1 MADLNPRHNIE
12 GYPDPTAYNAVIR
25 QEIQLENRHKKL
37 IGVLK
42 FIIAQCGFSLEERI
56 ILKDKNREEYFINF
70 KVKVL
75 SNFGKPSPFIIRRE

>member
-25 QEIQLENRHKKL
+25 QEIQLENRYKKL

-56 ILKDKNREEYFINF
+56 ILKDKKSGRIFY
-70 KVKVL
+70 
-75 SNFGKPSPFIIRRE
+75 